1 VRGERLPGW
10 LGAVVPVGL
19 LILWELAGR
28 FALLPDYLPP
38 PSAIGA
44 RMGEMLASRELLP
57 HAWASLYRALGG
69 FAIGALCGVAA
80 GLLAGSVR
88 PAERF
93 FDPLISFTYPVPKVA
108 ALPIVFAWFGLGD
121 LSKIVMISVSVF
133 FPVYIAA
140 LYGAKSTARM
150 HLWGALCMGAGRGQ
164 LFRKVVLPSAL
175 PQIFNG
181 LRVGLA
187 LSFIIMVVTELVVS
201 HHGLGYLIGFA
212 GDALRFDIMYAA
224 IVAIGVIGF
233 AADRLLL
240 AVRRKVLAGQLLAT
254 EAGR

>member
-1 VRGERLPGW
+1 MNRLV
-10 LGAVVPVGL
+10 GAVVPVLL
-19 LILWELAGR
+19 LIAWEL
-28 FALLPDYLPP
+28 LPLPDYLSQ

-44 RMGEMLASRELLP
+44 RLAEMVASRELFP

-69 FAIGALCGVAA
+69 FAIGAACGIVAGLAA
-80 GLLAGSVR
+80 GTMR

-93 FDPLISFTYPVPKVA
+93 FDPLISLTYPVPKVA

-121 LSKIVMISVSVF
+121 LSKVVIISVSVF

-140 LYGAKSTARM
+140 LYGAKATARV
-150 HLWGALCMGAGRGQ
+150 HVWGALSMGARRGQ
-164 LFRKVVLPSAL
+164 LFYKVMLPSAM

-187 LSFIIMVVTELVVS
+187 LSFIVMVVAELVVS
-201 HHGLGYLIGFA
+201 NEGLGYLIGFA
-212 GDALRFDIMYAA
+212 EDSQRFDTMFVAIAA
-224 IVAIGVIGF
+224 IAILGF
-233 AADRLLL
+233 GADRLLL
-240 AVRRKVLAGQLLAT
+240 AARRRVLAGQLLAT